1 MQYHTQQREDER
13 EEEACSALFLLHSWL
28 YVDKN
33 VVLFLQIPY
42 LLGFSSVRGNVIDR
56 RSYAIIDA
64 AVNSEASFCVLD
76 APIRATAAAFPRIP
90 SRCNCADGE
99 FCFDGSSSSGFLL
112 G

>member
-64 AVNSEASFCVLD
+64 ANSDSAEASFCVLD
-76 APIRATAAAFPRIP
+76 APIRGGAVVARW
-90 SRCNCADGE
+90 
-99 FCFDGSSSSGFLL
+99 
-112 G
+112 

>member
-1 MQYHTQQREDER
+1 MQYHTQQR

>member
-1 MQYHTQQREDER
+1 MLSIVST
-13 EEEACSALFLLHSWL
+13 SFLALCRQKCGSIFTNSS
-28 YVDKN
+28 
-33 VVLFLQIPY
+33 

-99 FCFDGSSSSGFLL
+99 FCFDGSSSSGFLS